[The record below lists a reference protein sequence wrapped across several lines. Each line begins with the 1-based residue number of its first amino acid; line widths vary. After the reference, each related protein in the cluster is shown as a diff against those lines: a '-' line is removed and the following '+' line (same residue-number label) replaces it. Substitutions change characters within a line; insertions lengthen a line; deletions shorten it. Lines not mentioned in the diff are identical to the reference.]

1 MLKEMREEALA
12 GKHYAHLLLGKM
24 HRWMIRLAFKNWME
38 GGNTMKIEQ
47 CIETQNALTEEM
59 TVRNNELGNLTKRLA
74 DKTAKNDA
82 LTNKLKK
89 MGGNSMSNAFARTI
103 YTRWQRAFEQWKEHT
118 RAHKHREQIYR
129 RTFDHWGARNR

>member
-1 MLKEMREEALA
+1 
-12 GKHYAHLLLGKM
+12 
-24 HRWMIRLAFKNWME
+24 
-38 GGNTMKIEQ
+38 
-47 CIETQNALTEEM
+47 M

-74 DKTAKNDA
+74 DKTSKNEA
-82 LTNKLKK
+82 LTNRLKK

-103 YTRWQRAFEQWKEHT
+103 YTRWQRAFESWKEHT